1 MKPPAARTV
10 KPTDVAII
18 GAGPAGL
25 AAATRLAA
33 THGRR
38 VLVLEREATPGGIP
52 RHCNH
57 PGYGMRD
64 MRTFISG
71 PAYAQRLVREARGA
85 GAEILTEAMVTAINP
100 DNSVDATTPAG
111 LLRVQPRRSHHGHR
125 RAGTSTPGAADS
137 RRPTD
142 RRLHDRAAP
151 ERRAPAPRHG
161 RQACGRRRRR
171 VGQLVSGDDA
181 APRRMLHRALSS

>member
-1 MKPPAARTV
+1 MNARTV

-38 VLVLEREATPGGIP
+38 VLVLDREATPAESPGTATIPATGCATCAPSSAALHTPGGW
-52 RHCNH
+52 
-57 PGYGMRD
+57 
-64 MRTFISG
+64 S
-71 PAYAQRLVREARGA
+71 VRRREA

-111 LLRVQPRRSHHGHR
+111 LLRVQPGAVIMATGARERPARRG
-125 RAGTSTPGAADS
+125 
-137 RRPTD
+137 
-142 RRLHDRAAP
+142 
-151 ERRAPAPRHG
+151 
-161 RQACGRRRRR
+161 
-171 VGQLVSGDDA
+171 
-181 APRRMLHRALSS
+181 